1 MMESKQQQPKLL
13 MLIEKKAEGNSF
25 EFDEEIKSELS
36 KIPLLTV
43 VDISSVVYLHDVIKS
58 VLFDDMQLA
67 VDEIFKLTEG
77 NIPDE
82 NAESYLLLAQNI
94 CATCEYADGWIMF
107 RKEIVRFLSDSGR
120 TIEAREQLKELEE
133 LLPNDEELE
142 ALKELL
148 AKKIRHKKSEVAG
161 EIKRIEKVDKGFKA
175 FMKTIAPL
183 SEKQLFDVI
192 LQGFDAHS
200 QAGKAIFE
208 DYFTQYPFWGDFC
221 LENRVYDAL
230 RNRARVVHKH
240 RKDFLRLYD
249 RLADARSKNVLFG
262 ILSSWICFDGETIEK
277 YRDKDLP
284 EYYHPD
290 VFPARDNEVFV
301 DVGAY
306 TGDSVVNFIMEYGL
320 TYKRI
325 YCYEILDEVFH
336 KMEENLKD
344 VPNLELRN
352 KAVGAESGV
361 LYIDQG
367 AHNSSNQL
375 TNTGQ
380 TVIEVVCLDDD
391 IEEAVTFIKMD
402 IEGAEQ
408 DALRGSERQIREN
421 HPHLAISTYHGYEDI
436 IAVPRYID
444 MISPGYRFYMRH
456 HGGNYVPTEFSLL
469 AVWGDGGNIH

>member
-1 MMESKQQQPKLL
+1 
-13 MLIEKKAEGNSF
+13 
-25 EFDEEIKSELS
+25 
-36 KIPLLTV
+36 
-43 VDISSVVYLHDVIKS
+43 
-58 VLFDDMQLA
+58 
-67 VDEIFKLTEG
+67 
-77 NIPDE
+77 
-82 NAESYLLLAQNI
+82 
-94 CATCEYADGWIMF
+94 
-107 RKEIVRFLSDSGR
+107 
-120 TIEAREQLKELEE
+120 
-133 LLPNDEELE
+133 
-142 ALKELL
+142 
-148 AKKIRHKKSEVAG
+148 
-161 EIKRIEKVDKGFKA
+161 
-175 FMKTIAPL
+175 
-183 SEKQLFDVI
+183 
-192 LQGFDAHS
+192 
-200 QAGKAIFE
+200 
-208 DYFTQYPFWGDFC
+208 
-221 LENRVYDAL
+221 
-230 RNRARVVHKH
+230 
-240 RKDFLRLYD
+240 
-249 RLADARSKNVLFG
+249 
-262 ILSSWICFDGETIEK
+262 
-277 YRDKDLP
+277 
-284 EYYHPD
+284 
-290 VFPARDNEVFV
+290 
-301 DVGAY
+301 VGAY
-306 TGDSVVNFIMEYGL
+306 TGDSAVNFILAYGL

-336 KMEENLKD
+336 KMKENLKD

-352 KAVGAESGV
+352 KAVGAESGL